1 MLQYSFNEGTIR
13 CKLMANSK
21 KLKDDRSKSTNIDID
36 IKKDI
41 EQKEQQVSYDNEKTK
56 LEEQISSLED
66 KAQELRDVESA
77 LRQEMQDKSIQK
89 DETLKKASQDDLD
102 KASNTS
108 VQDHDLSTKN
118 TIQDTMMEIKNTNTS
133 QEALEST
140 KNLSTKV
147 EIQKAN
153 IIETKSKN
161 YQGLIVGSLFLI
173 IAIFGFISYDFFNK
187 INNLTL
193 ELNNTKA
200 LKSDLIHAQDQMQEN
215 VSLIES
221 LKHENQT
228 LISIN
233 NHLAQSNKELN
244 SKIDNLTKIQED
256 NLKDSKAIIERLNKY
271 EDRNPYAWKISE
283 AFFMIK
289 QAFEKTTIANDV
301 KSSLWFLHQADSLL
315 INIQDK
321 DILQLRRAIAED
333 IVTLSSVQEIDKTG
347 IAYQIEANFKNID
360 NLIFKGFMISND
372 KEKVESLKTDNVD
385 DWKQNLL
392 TSLSDF
398 SKSFIEI
405 RRRDGG
411 ELTEF
416 LSPQQELFIR
426 ENIKTR
432 LTLALSNLANLQG
445 KDFADNIN
453 AAKDIIETYFASD
466 NAMTKSTLEALERL
480 SGENIKA
487 QVPDALKS
495 HTLFEK
501 IYKNRAIQ

>member
-1 MLQYSFNEGTIR
+1 
-13 CKLMANSK
+13 MANSK

-41 EQKEQQVSYDNEKTK
+41 ELKELQVSEDKEKTK
-56 LEEQISSLED
+56 LEEQISSLEE
-66 KAQELRDVESA
+66 KAQELRDVENTIRQKMQQKA
-77 LRQEMQDKSIQK
+77 L
-89 DETLKKASQDDLD
+89 DENESLKKDSQDDLD
-102 KASNTS
+102 KTSSQNT
-108 VQDHDLSTKN
+108 QDHDLSTTN
-118 TIQDTMMEIKNTNTS
+118 TIQDTKMEIKHTNPT
-133 QEALEST
+133 QDTQEST
-140 KNLSTKV
+140 TNLSTQV
-147 EIQKAN
+147 EVQKAN
-153 IIETKSKN
+153 IIEHKSKN
-161 YQGLIVGSLFLI
+161 HQGLIFGALFVI

-193 ELNNTKA
+193 ELNNTTA
-200 LKSDLIHAQDQMQEN
+200 LKSDLLNAQNQMQEN
-215 VSLIES
+215 VSLIEN

-233 NHLAQSNKELN
+233 THLAESNKELN
-244 SKIDNLTKIQED
+244 LKIDNLTKIQDE
-256 NLKDSKAIIERLNKY
+256 NLKDAKAIIERLNKY
-271 EDRNPYAWKISE
+271 EDRNPYAWKIAE
-283 AFFMIK
+283 AFFMIR
-289 QAFEKTTIANDV
+289 QAFEKTSIANDV
-301 KSSLWFLHQADSLL
+301 KSALWFLNQADSLL

-333 IVTLSSVQEIDKTG
+333 IVTLSSIQEIDKTG

-360 NLIFKGFMISND
+360 KLVFKGFMLS
-372 KEKVESLKTDNVD
+372 KEEHEVASLKTDNVN
-385 DWKQNLL
+385 DWKENLL

-416 LSPQQELFIR
+416 LTPQQELFIR

-432 LTLALSNLANLQG
+432 LTLALSNLANLQSN
-445 KDFADNIN
+445 DFADNIN
-453 AAKDIIETYFASD
+453 AAKDIIETYFESD
-466 NAMTKSTLEALERL
+466 NTITKSTLEALNKL
-480 SGENIKA
+480 SGEKIKA

-501 IYKNRAIQ
+501 IYKNREIQ